1 MQKNVKL
8 MLLQMGNVIV
18 SGSPLIGCKVVREL
32 QNTGLRKCL
41 LKYKNSPYL
50 FDLMQ
55 QGVVREAIS
64 EQG

>member
-1 MQKNVKL
+1 
-8 MLLQMGNVIV
+8 MGNVIV